1 MGITKNIWC
10 IKDLRANYINLS
22 LGLLIL
28 HMHPL
33 LFFHISL
40 TFPPLTPLA
49 NVCIFCIKPK
59 NALSLFPTD
68 LWNNQALMLSAEG
81 RARRTVGTAQRCHR
95 VQQHHQQGPRPH
107 LSQGAP
113 WICDAPPLPGTT
125 EHATQ
130 SPLPSTFQQAMTTPI
145 NLWWGWQRMRHPR
158 CGVWWCRFSQDRR
171 CRSEGLIGFWGEF

>member
-81 RARRTVGTAQRCHR
+81 RVTPHR
-95 VQQHHQQGPRPH
+95 GHSSAM
-107 LSQGAP
+107 SQGST
-113 WICDAPPLPGTT
+113 APP
-125 EHATQ
+125 ARA
-130 SPLPSTFQQAMTTPI
+130 SPALIARSSM
-145 NLWWGWQRMRHPR
+145 NLWCSSTTRNHWACYSVTAAIDVPASNDNTHKFVMGMAAYEAPQMWSMVVQIQS
-158 CGVWWCRFSQDRR
+158 G
-171 CRSEGLIGFWGEF
+171 